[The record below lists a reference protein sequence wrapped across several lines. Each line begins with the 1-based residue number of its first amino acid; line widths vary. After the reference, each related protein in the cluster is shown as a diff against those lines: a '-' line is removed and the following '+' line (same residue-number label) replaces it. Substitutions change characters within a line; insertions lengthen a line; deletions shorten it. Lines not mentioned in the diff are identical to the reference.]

1 MRKARG
7 NGDSGAKLRRES
19 VEDDGRTIADMSA
32 VESPNLFRIRRPGS
46 AQSSFSEQG
55 QPKRQTPEE
64 AAGTKEEAAGT
75 KEERPWE
82 QPELMTPQER
92 RMYVL
97 GALKAAL
104 LIGLAFIVG
113 LGLVILFLFRI
124 WT

>member
-1 MRKARG
+1 MREARE
-7 NGDSGAKLRRES
+7 NGDMRPKAQREI
-19 VEDDGRTIADMSA
+19 EDDGRTIADMSV

-46 AQSSFSEQG
+46 AQSSFPEQG

-64 AAGTKEEAAGT
+64 TVGT

-82 QPELMTPQER
+82 QPDLMTPQER

-113 LGLVILFLFRI
+113 LGLVILLLFQI

>member
-46 AQSSFSEQG
+46 AQNSFSEQG
-55 QPKRQTPEE
+55 QPKRQTP
-64 AAGTKEEAAGT
+64 EEAAGT

>member
-1 MRKARG
+1 MW
-7 NGDSGAKLRRES
+7 
-19 VEDDGRTIADMSA
+19 SA
-32 VESPNLFRIRRPGS
+32 TCTT
-46 AQSSFSEQG
+46 SENIC
-55 QPKRQTPEE
+55 EE
-64 AAGTKEEAAGT
+64 AVMKETRENE
-75 KEERPWE
+75 EERPWE

-113 LGLVILFLFRI
+113 LGLVVLFLLQI